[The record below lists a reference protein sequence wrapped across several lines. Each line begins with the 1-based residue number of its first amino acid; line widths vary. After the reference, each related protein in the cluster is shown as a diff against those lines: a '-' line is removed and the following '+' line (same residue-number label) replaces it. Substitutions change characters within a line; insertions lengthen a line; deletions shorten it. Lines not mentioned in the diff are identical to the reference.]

1 MYNPAMQMPPTMP
14 TPILSPMAAPQP
26 RPRRTR
32 RGRIIV
38 VALVILLL
46 ALVGELGYF
55 FLVVQPGANTASP
68 SGSTAPNSATV
79 QAEATDIATAP
90 GALYSRA
97 TSGNPTIQDSLN
109 SSSASTWTAYS
120 GNNGRCAFTGGMY
133 HINSLSAGL
142 TACFF
147 KERNFDDFAF
157 QVQMT
162 ITKGD
167 AGGITFRFP
176 SPGTTASSLNAYVF
190 IVNVLGQCSL
200 IRIHNGDYTPLVTKS
215 SPTIGKGVN
224 QTALLTV
231 IARGSAF
238 FLYVNRQFITTVQDK
253 TFQSGLVGLLSLS
266 FQDPT
271 EVAFHNAQIW
281 A

>member
-1 MYNPAMQMPPTMP
+1 MG
-14 TPILSPMAAPQP
+14 
-26 RPRRTR
+26 
-32 RGRIIV
+32 GRILAV
-38 VALVILLL
+38 LLVILLL

-55 FLVVQPGANTASP
+55 FLVVQPGTNTTSP

-79 QAEATDIATAP
+79 QAEATDIATLP
-90 GALYSRA
+90 ITLYSRVTA
-97 TSGNPTIQDSLN
+97 GKPTIQDGLN
-109 SSSASTWTAYS
+109 SSSASAWTAYS
-120 GNNGRCAFTGGMY
+120 GNNGRCAFSGGLY

-147 KERNFDDFAF
+147 NARYFDDFAF

-190 IVNVLGQCSL
+190 IINVLGECSL
-200 IRIHNGDYTPLVTKS
+200 IRIHNGDYTTLISKS
-215 SPTIGKGVN
+215 NPTIGKGIN

-231 IARGSAF
+231 IARGSVF

-253 TFQSGLVGLLSLS
+253 TFQSGLIGLLSLS